1 MFVGVKML
9 TEGKISSYFGLS
21 KETIITGSLSF
32 VGLIL
37 LGSVAASVVWPR
49 PPAEEQVEVQ
59 LPEGFDSPF
68 DDDQGRLG
76 GDEAGLPETRRE

>member
-9 TEGKISSYFGLS
+9 TEGMVAERFGLS

-37 LGSVAASVVWPR
+37 LGSVAASVIWPR
-49 PPAEEQVEVQ
+49 PPAEGQVEVQ

-76 GDEAGLPETRRE
+76 GDERGVPETRQK